1 MPIRFLP
8 NDPLA
13 LEVVPPREQPP
24 RPDPKDPQVGFSY
37 AAEIPEDLYALDSAE
52 FRFWQCRE
60 AALATLEAWAA
71 LTRPPTFWQNGQRL
85 LPLQY
90 EAGRG
95 LGAHYDRTAV
105 AFLAWETEARKTYPA
120 ASTDA
125 VAHEVGHALLDTMRP
140 ELWESVYTETTA
152 FHEAFADCMALLV
165 GFFDAP
171 SRQAVL
177 QGGVQLRVANFL
189 EALAED
195 VAEGVR
201 LENSGND
208 PQSVPRQ
215 ALNTLQWEI
224 PVNLPPAAAPPALTA
239 EAHNFSRIFTGCF
252 YDTVCNIFAGQPNQD
267 AQGLLAAAQT
277 AGRLLIA
284 GAQAA
289 PEVARFFQAVGRAM
303 ILADEAVSSGAHHA
317 AIRDAFVGHNI
328 AIGSTVML
336 APTSGL
342 AGSAPTV
349 DTAAGRALL
358 PAAARRDLLERIGA
372 RRGRLDVTGH
382 ELGGQAV
389 AKAVHHRGVPL
400 GKLDRRLKG
409 VVAPAVESVLVGSSA
424 ARAVVLGHLPD
435 ARTTVDEVHHFIG
448 TLLEHGAVAF
458 AAAKRATTRKAAAP
472 QSPFLPTHTL
482 QTRGGKTVLKRIR
495 FSCSPG

>member
-60 AALATLEAWAA
+60 AALATLETWAA
-71 LTRPPTFWQNGQRL
+71 LTPPPTFWQNGQRL

-152 FHEAFADCMALLV
+152 FHEAFADCRAALV

-224 PVNLPPAAAPPALTA
+224 PVNLPPAGPPGALTA
-239 EAHNFSRIFTGCF
+239 EAHSFSRIFTGCF
-252 YDTVCNIFAGQPNQD
+252 YDMVCNIFAGQPNHD
-267 AQGLLAAAQT
+267 EQGLLTAART
-277 AGRLLIA
+277 GGRLLIA
-284 GAQAA
+284 GAQTA

-303 ILADEAVSSGAHHA
+303 ILADEAASGGAHHA
-317 AIRDAFVGHNI
+317 AIRDGFAGHNI

-342 AGSAPTV
+342 AGSAPTAPSSSATSPMRV
-349 DTAAGRALL
+349 QRSMRCITSPGPCWSTA
-358 PAAARRDLLERIGA
+358 PSPSPWPSARRHGRRRRPRARSFRLTPSRRAGVRRSSSGFASRAVRAGEIGLA
-372 RRGRLDVTGH
+372 W
-382 ELGGQAV
+382 A
-389 AKAVHHRGVPL
+389 A
-400 GKLDRRLKG
+400 DRR
-409 VVAPAVESVLVGSSA
+409 A
-424 ARAVVLGHLPD
+424 
-435 ARTTVDEVHHFIG
+435 
-448 TLLEHGAVAF
+448 TLTG
-458 AAAKRATTRKAAAP
+458 P
-472 QSPFLPTHTL
+472 SW
-482 QTRGGKTVLKRIR
+482 
-495 FSCSPG
+495 